1 MGKYKNV
8 SSSAAKDAKTVV
20 KAMGASPRAATKEV
34 GAIKKSIAR
43 ESTKSVTAKPVTPK
57 VPVKGKKK

>member
-20 KAMGASPRAATKEV
+20 VAMGASPRSAAKEV
-34 GAIKKSIAR
+34 GSIKKSIAK